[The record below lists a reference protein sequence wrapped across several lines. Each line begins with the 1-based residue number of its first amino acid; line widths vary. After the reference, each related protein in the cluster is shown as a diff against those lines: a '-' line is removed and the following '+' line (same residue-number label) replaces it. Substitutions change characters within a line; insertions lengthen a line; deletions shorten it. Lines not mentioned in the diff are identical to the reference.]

1 MNFKIKNIFSFVLIG
16 AMLGA
21 CSLDEDPT
29 FPSSEILFSDV
40 EGAQTV
46 LAGAYSGLAHF
57 NYMGADF
64 HHLTDLGSGM
74 YNTNKDA
81 DLKNIAALNPYAS
94 QNYVEN
100 VWKGCF
106 SVIERSNDVIAG
118 VSAADFSEDVKA
130 DMLGQ
135 AYFLRA
141 FSYFNLVRLYGKAP
155 LRTEPASS
163 VNVNSP
169 LVSGDEIYE
178 QIIADAIK
186 AKEGLYATRADGRPT
201 SYAANM
207 LLAKIYMTLAGNQT
221 ATETDYW
228 QKAYDEAIQVYGN
241 FSLVSDYRTL
251 WLEESS
257 NYSSE
262 SILEIAGNVE
272 NTLRQLQLFTPSN
285 GNLGRSVWGRI
296 KPNVEMY
303 DQHAAAY
310 AADPRLGATFQTE
323 WLKYNSAGKAV
334 LQKTYPTFKN
344 RQNKDKSYPFLA
356 KYSMKNTLALS
367 YNTNMNLVA
376 YRYSDLL
383 LMLAEIENELNGSAN
398 AYQYVNEVLARAR
411 QSADVASTEP
421 ADWSGLS
428 QDNFREAIMA
438 EYNFELLG
446 EGHDWFNV
454 RRRGYEYFKMH
465 VIDAHN
471 NTTAY
476 DFTKSRDV
484 EYLDNERTML
494 FPIPATEIT
503 SNPNVSAA
511 DQNPGY

>member
-1 MNFKIKNIFSFVLIG
+1 MNFKIKNILSFILMG

-46 LAGAYSGLAHF
+46 LTGAYSGLAHF
-57 NYMGADF
+57 GYYGADF
-64 HHLTDLGSGM
+64 HHLTDLGSGLF
-74 YNTNKDA
+74 TTGKDA
-81 DLKNIAALNPYAS
+81 NLKDICALKPYPS

-100 VWKGCF
+100 VWKACF

-118 VSAADFSEDVKA
+118 VQDADFSEEVKG

-135 AYFLRA
+135 AYFLRS

-163 VNVNSP
+163 KNVNSP
-169 LVSGDEIYE
+169 LATADDIYA
-178 QIIADAIK
+178 QIIADAEI
-186 AKEGLYATRADGRPT
+186 ARDTLYENRADGRPT
-201 SYAANM
+201 SYAASM
-207 LLAKIYMTLAGNQT
+207 LLAKVYMTLAGNQT
-221 ATETDYW
+221 ADAVEYW
-228 QKAYDEAIQVYGN
+228 QKAYDEAIKVYGH
-241 FSLVSDYRTL
+241 FSLVGDYRTL
-251 WLEESS
+251 WYEETS
-257 NYSSE
+257 NYTSE
-262 SILEIAGNVE
+262 SIFEVAGNVE

-296 KPNVEMY
+296 KPNVEVY

-310 AADPRLGATFQTE
+310 ATDPRLEATFQTE
-323 WLKYNSAGKAV
+323 WTKYNSAGKAT
-334 LQKTYPTFKN
+334 LQKTYPTFTK

-356 KYSMKNTLALS
+356 KYSMKNTLALN

-383 LMLAEIENELNGSAN
+383 LMLAEIENELNGPDN

-411 QSADVASTEP
+411 QSADTPSSEP
-421 ADWSGLS
+421 ANWSGMT
-428 QDNFREAIMA
+428 QEQFREAIMA
-438 EYNFELLG
+438 EYNYELLG

-454 RRRGYEYFKMH
+454 RRRGYEYFKTH
-465 VIDAHN
+465 VIDVHN
-471 NTTAY
+471 NTAAY
-476 DFTKSRDV
+476 DFSKSRDV
-484 EYLDNERTML
+484 EYIDNERTML
-494 FPIPATEIT
+494 FPIPGSEIT

-511 DQNPGY
+511 DQNLGY